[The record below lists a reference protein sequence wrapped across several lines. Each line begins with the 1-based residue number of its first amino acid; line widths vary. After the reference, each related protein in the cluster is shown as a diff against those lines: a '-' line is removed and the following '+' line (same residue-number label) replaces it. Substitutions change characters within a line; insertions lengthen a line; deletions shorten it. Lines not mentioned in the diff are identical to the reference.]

1 MWPKQE
7 AVLGEFALVIPWASC
22 LSLFAFYTLFFPFPS
37 KHNLR
42 NANLE
47 INILIPK
54 CPDNLVPKNKII
66 II

>member
-1 MWPKQE
+1 MWAKQE
-7 AVLGEFALVIPWASC
+7 AVLGEFSLLIPWASC
-22 LSLFAFYTLFFPFPS
+22 LSLFAFNTLFFPFPS

-47 INILIPK
+47 INLLILK
-54 CPDNLVPKNKII
+54 YPDNLVPKNKII